1 MISWT
6 RGSTRTPIFWG
17 MQRTFLVWM
26 YESTVFECSLNPLH
40 TLSKVHRKCRRI
52 FAGIVLMQTQ
62 RESLTRFDIQYII
75 FLFWCVCWT
84 LCQNQAYPLQK
95 TAYRRA
101 NGGSGAPG
109 VHDDVAP
116 KFVTSTSLSIKERM
130 DQAWPKL
137 VVRKTFLD
145 LEDWISQS
153 WLKQTCKDVQ
163 RDW

>member
-1 MISWT
+1 MSF
-6 RGSTRTPIFWG
+6 SN
-17 MQRTFLVWM
+17 V
-26 YESTVFECSLNPLH
+26 
-40 TLSKVHRKCRRI
+40 
-52 FAGIVLMQTQ
+52 FAGLW
-62 RESLTRFDIQYII
+62 S
-75 FLFWCVCWT
+75 
-84 LCQNQAYPLQK
+84 QNQAYPLQK

-130 DQAWPKL
+130 EQAWPKL